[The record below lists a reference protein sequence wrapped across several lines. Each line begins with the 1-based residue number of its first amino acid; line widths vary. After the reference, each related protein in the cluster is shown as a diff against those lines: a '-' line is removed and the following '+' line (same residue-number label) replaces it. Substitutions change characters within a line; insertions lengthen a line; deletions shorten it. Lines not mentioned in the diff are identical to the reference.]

1 MHGGSVAAVNAVD
14 GGLAVEMKF
23 RQDLQDVSG

>member
-1 MHGGSVAAVNAVD
+1 MHGGSVQAVNIPG

-23 RQDLQDVSG
+23 RQDLQDFSG